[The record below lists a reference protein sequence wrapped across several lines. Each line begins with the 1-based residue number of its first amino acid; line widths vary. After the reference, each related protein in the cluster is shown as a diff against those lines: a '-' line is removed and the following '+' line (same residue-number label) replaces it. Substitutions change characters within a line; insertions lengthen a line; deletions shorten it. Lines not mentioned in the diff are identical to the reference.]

1 MSAISASAR
10 PRPPARRRRLP
21 LVAAVPFVAAAA
33 LLGVIAGAP
42 SERPTPT
49 PAPRAQPAPSPKAI
63 AGGAALIAA
72 PSGWSRTADAAVP
85 GFPFRHP
92 IALQRRSDHLRV
104 TIELLPATAPT
115 LLPAGFPSSPPA
127 VVSLASG
134 QQAWRYA
141 FVRTGG
147 PAALPAESMLVVW
160 AVPTARGVATIACLG
175 PRGTA
180 APDACETIAQSLMTP
195 GSAPLRPGPSAAFW
209 SRLPAV
215 LATLDVARVR
225 GRRALAGADR
235 SSSQARAAR
244 ALSAAHRSA
253 ITALAPLAR
262 QGEGAPSSTV
272 RALHGA
278 AGAYGKLG
286 SAARSRWPGRY
297 TRARGAVESAEAT
310 LARALERA
318 RTAARAEFAAGRALA
333 SPAR

>member
-1 MSAISASAR
+1 MSAIPASAR

-42 SERPTPT
+42 SEAPT
-49 PAPRAQPAPSPKAI
+49 PAPRAEPAPVPTAI
-63 AGGAALIAA
+63 AGGAAVVAA
-72 PSGWSRTADAAVP
+72 PSGWSRTDSAAVP

-92 IALQRRSDHLRV
+92 IALERRSDRLRV

-115 LLPAGFPSSPPA
+115 MLPAGFPSSPPA

-134 QQAWRYA
+134 QRAWRYA
-141 FVRTGG
+141 FVRAGG
-147 PAALPAESMLVVW
+147 TAALPAESMLVVW

-180 APDACETIAQSLMTP
+180 APAACDAIAQSLTTP

-225 GRRALAGADR
+225 GRRALAAADR
-235 SSSQARAAR
+235 SSGQARASR

-253 ITALAPLAR
+253 GAALAPLA
-262 QGEGAPSSTV
+262 QQAEVPGGTV
-272 RALHGA
+272 RALQAA

-286 SAARSRWPGRY
+286 RAARSRWPGRY
-297 TRARGAVESAEAT
+297 TRARAAVGAAESN

-318 RTAARAEFAAGRALA
+318 RTAARAEFAAGRAPSA
-333 SPAR
+333 AR